1 MQARPRPLAS
11 YALHA
16 DARPLDQQEKLV
28 GDALGLTFAAL
39 WGVAGLA
46 YPPHEVSLAA
56 RPAAPSAATVHDRG
70 RG

>member
-1 MQARPRPLAS
+1 MQKLGMTVG
-11 YALHA
+11 ALERICA
-16 DARPLDQQEKLV
+16 ATA
-28 GDALGLTFAAL
+28 ALGLTFVAL

-46 YPPHEVSLAA
+46 YPPHEGSLAA